1 MDIFFQIGLMF
12 IIAALL
18 AYAAKLLKQPLITAY
33 IAAGIIISQYSLNII
48 EDTSII
54 STMAEIGVVF
64 LLFITGLGLSPMIMK
79 GFGKISLFTGIGQVL
94 FTSIIG
100 FFILYLFGFSV
111 VESVYIA
118 VALTFSSTIIIM
130 KLLSDKGETETLH
143 GRIAIG
149 FLIVQDII
157 AMFILM
163 VISSVS
169 EGAGVQGILLN
180 VVIKASVIL
189 FALALTAYYVMPQVM
204 SRIAKSQEFL
214 LIFSVAW
221 CLGLSILFR
230 NLGFSIELGALL
242 AGVTLS
248 VSTYRHEISSRLRP
262 IRDFFLVIFFIY
274 LGSNLIFTNISFHTI
289 AIVALSLFILVGNP
303 LIVMAIM
310 GAFGYS
316 RRTGFMAGL
325 TVAQISEF
333 SLILVALGVKLGHL
347 SAEILSLVTI
357 IGIIT
362 IAGSVYM
369 VTYSSKIYPK
379 VSRFLKIFE
388 IAKRRKEGLP
398 SGLPETRP
406 YDVILFGHNRMGF
419 SLLNKMK
426 DLKMRLLVVDFDPN
440 TINSLEQRRI
450 NCVYGDVQDVE
461 FLGTLDFRKT
471 WLIIST
477 IPEIETNR
485 LLLEY
490 TKARNRSI
498 IAFVT
503 SHNIEEAFQLYKEGA
518 DYVILPHFLG
528 GERVSSLIEEIKGD
542 HKKLNIT
549 KLEHITDLKTRMELE
564 HVHPREGR

>member
-490 TKARNRSI
+490 TKARNRSV

>member
-64 LLFITGLGLSPMIMK
+64 LLFITGLGLSPMIIK

>member
-1 MDIFFQIGLMF
+1 M
-12 IIAALL
+12 
-18 AYAAKLLKQPLITAY
+18 
-33 IAAGIIISQYSLNII
+33 
-48 EDTSII
+48 
-54 STMAEIGVVF
+54 
-64 LLFITGLGLSPMIMK
+64 
-79 GFGKISLFTGIGQVL
+79 
-94 FTSIIG
+94 
-100 FFILYLFGFSV
+100 
-111 VESVYIA
+111 
-118 VALTFSSTIIIM
+118 
-130 KLLSDKGETETLH
+130 
-143 GRIAIG
+143 
-149 FLIVQDII
+149 
-157 AMFILM
+157 
-163 VISSVS
+163 
-169 EGAGVQGILLN
+169 
-180 VVIKASVIL
+180 
-189 FALALTAYYVMPQVM
+189 
-204 SRIAKSQEFL
+204 
-214 LIFSVAW
+214 
-221 CLGLSILFR
+221 
-230 NLGFSIELGALL
+230 
-242 AGVTLS
+242 
-248 VSTYRHEISSRLRP
+248 
-262 IRDFFLVIFFIY
+262 
-274 LGSNLIFTNISFHTI
+274 
-289 AIVALSLFILVGNP
+289 
-303 LIVMAIM
+303 
-310 GAFGYS
+310 
-316 RRTGFMAGL
+316 
-325 TVAQISEF
+325 AQISEF

-490 TKARNRSI
+490 TKARNRSV

>member
-262 IRDFFLVIFFIY
+262 IRDFFLVIFFLY

-333 SLILVALGVKLGHL
+333 SLILGALGVKLGHL

-490 TKARNRSI
+490 TKARNRSV

>member
-490 TKARNRSI
+490 TKARNRSV

-528 GERVSSLIEEIKGD
+528 GEHAANLISRLRMNKLKLYEEKERHLRHLQHRKAIG
-542 HKKLNIT
+542 H
-549 KLEHITDLKTRMELE
+549 E
-564 HVHPREGR
+564 HPRH